1 MSDQILEDITA
12 AREKLNELNEAHGG
26 GGATTQQT
34 DPNPPPP
41 NISTTPRSKGSSMPN
56 LADDSSMAEVS
67 LVSQL
72 TPNHNIGD
80 GDQNSITDD
89 ANRSLDEQTQNT
101 NNQTE
106 PEGSNENSVVEGSL
120 EGSNATG
127 STRKSLKREQ
137 TDPNNYNAVTVHL
150 CYASG
155 IRKWDASCDPFAL
168 VTVGSAKTTFEEK
181 LSYLEETGYHDSLY
195 ETRVIEGTTEPEWN
209 EVCTIAIPPDCKK
222 TEIHVQ
228 VQDKDMSANDDLGEA
243 RLRLTKF
250 VCDDEENPTEA
261 ELPLEGHGAG
271 DDNPSIYVKLN
282 FTNVDDE
289 TYDGSSVSGSLVS
302 ADGLAVEN
310 RRELMHPGEWVPEEW
325 EIGRRKQWTGYW
337 TCCGC
342 KKHLS
347 MYCPS
352 LGDRVDFA
360 HKLVERN
367 EYLRML
373 PIKEAKAKALRE
385 KWMKERDEQ
394 KAVKKER
401 EILLKESGGEEPLSD
416 LERKHFFMSKEW
428 KKAKGIWREPK
439 TNLLS
444 EAHGADEND
453 LYEHRMRMVKPADIS
468 MVVGTM
474 RKNITNHWMIN
485 QAMDIIQRLLVHRD
499 AQKKCIQFGAL
510 PQILKGLNHHAET
523 YEIQVLGM
531 KALHKYT
538 LYTVTQEKA
547 MLNVDVTTMAVSRL
561 KKFRD
566 QEEMVLTCLEI
577 LKFTSKLRV
586 NRARIFES
594 GTITNV
600 VFAIV
605 DYKSNPRIL
614 CAAFLLLETLSS
626 MARGKEEILSRGL
639 VKLALNVMAS
649 YSESEEVLAASM
661 GMLLLACE
669 DERGL
674 LQMLSSNGVATT
686 IYAMKHLVHKA
697 ELQQRGLEFVKKLAG
712 TTRGAKILD
721 GIKGSWQWLAQG
733 TESGNAL
740 VHLLPGPLQ
749 SKGWA
754 MGDINE
760 RDDLHKGILFQ
771 EGYGAGRAIWSSSSL
786 AKFMGLA
793 QTDMKMEMNLAERDF
808 YFETVRDL
816 GLLPRNDEQK
826 EYWFQRV
833 KKFEKK
839 NGIHIDELVERN
851 QIRKFGGVLH
861 EDRVADDEED
871 KKEDGG
877 GKPPAHPVPV
887 YKHVKRKP
895 ARGTK
900 SRKPPEPEVKEKVYE
915 KRAVFLEGLKS
926 SGWVRGDDTWAHQ
939 HGLDFDANFVED
951 GMAAHV
957 IHGRHFEEHEEDGVG
972 EGGDSDEEGGDEGQE
987 SVEEED
993 EEDEDEDYDDDD
1005 DEETYDSD
1013 GEDSSAVTFDTDG
1026 NYAEGTTAKKVVR
1039 HAHRG
1044 KKLKASKLKIARDI
1058 ASRKPEKRRDVFH
1071 AKDRHGDLYI
1081 PPPLEKLFPE
1091 VVGTEMVTAK
1101 FRTKAYQEP
1110 FYEDPYRFGKT
1121 PEEIAAMD
1129 ALKDL

>member
-1 MSDQILEDITA
+1 MSNNA
-12 AREKLNELNEAHGG
+12 FNA
-26 GGATTQQT
+26 
-34 DPNPPPP
+34 P
-41 NISTTPRSKGSSMPN
+41 
-56 LADDSSMAEVS
+56 DDSSVAEMS
-67 LVSQL
+67 MVSQL
-72 TPNHNIGD
+72 TPNPNIGD
-80 GDQNSITDD
+80 GDQNSITNSITDD
-89 ANRSLDEQTQNT
+89 ANRSLDEQTQDEGYPP
-101 NNQTE
+101 NQE
-106 PEGSNENSVVEGSL
+106 GMEGSNENSVVNGSL

-127 STRKSLKREQ
+127 STKKREQ

-155 IRKWDASCDPFAL
+155 IRSWDAFCDPFAL
-168 VTVGSAKTTFEEK
+168 VTVGSSKTTFHEK
-181 LSYLEETGYHDSLY
+181 INFLEETGYHDSLY

-209 EVCTIAIPPDCKK
+209 EVTTIAIPPDCKK
-222 TEIHVQ
+222 PEIHVQ
-228 VQDKDMSANDDLGEA
+228 VQDKDMSANDDLGDA

-261 ELPLEGHGAG
+261 ELPLEGPGAG
-271 DDNPSIYVKLN
+271 DNNPSIYLKLN

-289 TYDGSSVSGSLVS
+289 TYDGSSVSGSMIS
-302 ADGLAVEN
+302 ADGLTVEN
-310 RRELMHPGEWVPEEW
+310 RRELMHPGEWVAEEW

-347 MYCPS
+347 IYCPS
-352 LGDRVDFA
+352 LGHRVDFA
-360 HKLVERN
+360 HKLAERN
-367 EYLRML
+367 EYMRLQ

-385 KWMKERDEQ
+385 KWMKERGQQ
-394 KAVKKER
+394 KAAKKER
-401 EILLKESGGEEPLSD
+401 EILMKESGGEEPLSD
-416 LERKHFFMSKEW
+416 LERRHFFMSKEW
-428 KKAKGIWREPK
+428 KKKKGIWREPK
-439 TNLLS
+439 TNMLS

-474 RKNITNHWMIN
+474 RKNIDNHWMIN

-510 PQILKGLNHHAET
+510 PQILKGLTHHADT

-538 LYTVTQEKA
+538 LYSVTQEKA
-547 MLNVDVTTMAVSRL
+547 MLNVDVTSMAVSRL

-605 DYKSNPRIL
+605 DYKENPKIL

-754 MGDINE
+754 MGDVNE
-760 RDDLHKGILFQ
+760 RDDMHKGILFQ
-771 EGYGAGRAIWSSSSL
+771 EGYGAGRALWSSSSL
-786 AKFMGLA
+786 AKYMGLA
-793 QTDMKMEMNLAERDF
+793 QTDMKMEMNIAERQF

-816 GLLPRNDEQK
+816 GLLPRNDERR

-833 KKFEKK
+833 KKYEKK
-839 NGIHIDELVERN
+839 NGVHIDELVERN

-861 EDRVADDEED
+861 EDRGDDDDED
-871 KKEDGG
+871 KKEDG
-877 GKPPAHPVPV
+877 KPPTHPSST

-900 SRKPPEPEVKEKVYE
+900 SRKSPEPEVIEKVYE
-915 KRAVFLEGLKS
+915 KRAVFLEGHQS

-939 HGLDFDANFVED
+939 HGLDFDTDFVED

-957 IHGRHFEEHEEDGVG
+957 IHGRHFEHEEEESGG
-972 EGGDSDEEGGDEGQE
+972 EEEGSG
-987 SVEEED
+987 
-993 EEDEDEDYDDDD
+993 
-1005 DEETYDSD
+1005 
-1013 GEDSSAVTFDTDG
+1013 
-1026 NYAEGTTAKKVVR
+1026 AKKVVK
-1039 HAHRG
+1039 HAHKG
-1044 KKLKASKLKIARDI
+1044 KRLKASKLKIARDI

-1101 FRTKAYQEP
+1101 FKTRAYQEP

-1129 ALKDL
+1129 ALQDL